1 MNKLN
6 FTSSK
11 RIVIKIGSS
20 IITKNG
26 DGIDNVQLKSIVE
39 QIAKLVAKKKEI
51 VLVSSGAIAAGLKK
65 LGYKDRPKELSV
77 LRAAASVGQI
87 ILARIYEELFAKSG
101 LISSLILLTHDDL
114 SIKKSYLNA
123 RSTISNLIDQNIV
136 PVINE
141 NDTVADDEIRFGDN
155 DTLAAMVANLIEAD
169 YLVLLTDQTGLFSD
183 DPRKNKQ
190 TNLIEH
196 AFIDDERLEKFA
208 KDTKSSQGTGGMIT
222 KIRAAQRAALSGTDT
237 IIASGKESNILLLL
251 ENNQLNG
258 TYLESSEAD
267 KVTKKIW
274 MVNHMK
280 PKGKIFIDRGAEEA
294 IIFKGKSLLS
304 AGVVK
309 SEGIYERGE
318 IIRCMNEKNKEIAKG
333 LINYSNKEVEK
344 IMGHTSNEIELL
356 LGYINESNLIHRD
369 NMVILQKKKGRLNE
383 E

>member
-1 MNKLN
+1 MNKVN

-87 ILARIYEELFAKSG
+87 ILARIYEQLFAKSG
-101 LISSLILLTHDDL
+101 RISSLILLTHDDL

-196 AFIDDERLEKFA
+196 AFINDESLEKFA

-237 IIASGKESNILLLL
+237 IIASGKERNILLSL

-258 TYLESSEAD
+258 TYLESSQAD

-280 PKGKIFIDRGAEEA
+280 PKGKIFIDPGAEEA

-344 IMGHTSNEIELL
+344 IMGHTSNEIESL

-383 E
+383 

>member
-87 ILARIYEELFAKSG
+87 ILARIYEQLFAKSG

-237 IIASGKESNILLLL
+237 IIASGKESNILLSL
-251 ENNQLNG
+251 ENNHLNG

-344 IMGHTSNEIELL
+344 IMGHTSNEIESL

-383 E
+383 

>member
-1 MNKLN
+1 MNKVN
-6 FTSSK
+6 FSSSK
-11 RIVIKIGSS
+11 KIVIKIGSS

-87 ILARIYEELFAKSG
+87 ILARIYEQLFAKSG

-190 TNLIEH
+190 TNLIQH
-196 AFIDDERLEKFA
+196 AFIDDERLEQFA

-222 KIRAAQRAALSGTDT
+222 KIQAAQRAALSGTDT
-237 IIASGKESNILLLL
+237 IIASGKESNILLSL
-251 ENNQLNG
+251 ENNQIDG
-258 TYLESSEAD
+258 THLESREAD

-280 PKGKIFIDRGAEEA
+280 PKGKIFIDPGAEEA

-344 IMGHTSNEIELL
+344 IMGHTSNEIESL

-383 E
+383 

>member
-1 MNKLN
+1 MNKVN

-87 ILARIYEELFAKSG
+87 ILARIYEQLFAKSG

-196 AFIDDERLEKFA
+196 AFIDDERLEQFA

-237 IIASGKESNILLLL
+237 IIASGKESNILLSL
-251 ENNQLNG
+251 ENNKLNG

-280 PKGKIFIDRGAEEA
+280 PKGKIFIDPGAEEA

-344 IMGHTSNEIELL
+344 IMGHTSNEIESL

-369 NMVILQKKKGRLNE
+369 NMVILQKKGRLNE
-383 E
+383 

>member
-1 MNKLN
+1 MNKVN

-87 ILARIYEELFAKSG
+87 ILARIYEQLFAKSG

-237 IIASGKESNILLLL
+237 IIASGKESNILLSLV
-251 ENNQLNG
+251 NNQLNG

-344 IMGHTSNEIELL
+344 IMGHTSNEIESL

-383 E
+383 

>member
-1 MNKLN
+1 MNKVN
-6 FTSSK
+6 FSSSK
-11 RIVIKIGSS
+11 KIVIKIGSS

-39 QIAKLVAKKKEI
+39 QIAKLVTKKKEI

-87 ILARIYEELFAKSG
+87 ILARIYEQLFAKSG
-101 LISSLILLTHDDL
+101 LTSSLILLTHDDL

-280 PKGKIFIDRGAEEA
+280 PKGKIFIDPGAEEA

-344 IMGHTSNEIELL
+344 IMGHTSNEIESL

-383 E
+383 

>member
-87 ILARIYEELFAKSG
+87 ILARIYEQLFAKSG

-344 IMGHTSNEIELL
+344 IMGHTSNEIESL

>member
-1 MNKLN
+1 MNKVN

-87 ILARIYEELFAKSG
+87 ILARIYEQLFAKSG

-136 PVINE
+136 PIINE

-169 YLVLLTDQTGLFSD
+169 YLVLITDQTGLFSD

-237 IIASGKESNILLLL
+237 IIASGKESNILLSL
-251 ENNQLNG
+251 ENNKLNG

-280 PKGKIFIDRGAEEA
+280 PKGKIFIDPGAEEA

-344 IMGHTSNEIELL
+344 IMGHTSNEIEPL

-369 NMVILQKKKGRLNE
+369 NMVILQKKKKE
-383 E
+383 D

>member
-1 MNKLN
+1 MNKVN

-87 ILARIYEELFAKSG
+87 ILARIYEQLFAKSG

-196 AFIDDERLEKFA
+196 AFSDDERLEKFA

-237 IIASGKESNILLLL
+237 IIASGKESNILLSL
-251 ENNQLNG
+251 ENNQFNG

-280 PKGKIFIDRGAEEA
+280 PKGKIFIDPGAEEA

-344 IMGHTSNEIELL
+344 IMGHTSNEIESL

-383 E
+383 

>member
-87 ILARIYEELFAKSG
+87 ILARIYEQLFAKSG

-383 E
+383 